1 MESIRVLI
9 ADDHALFRDGL
20 RALLASIPD
29 IEVVGEAASGKE
41 ALRLAVEHQPDIIL
55 MDIQMPDLNGIE
67 ATRQI
72 LRTSPHIGIIV
83 LTMFQDDD
91 TVFAAMRVGARGYVL
106 KGADQGVLLRAVRA
120 VANGE
125 SLFSPEIAA
134 RLMQFFVN
142 LAPAARSEL
151 FPELTEREREI
162 LSYIADGQTNA
173 EIAAKLVISMKTVRN
188 HVSNIFSKLQVADRT
203 QAAIRARE
211 AGLGSGVSSTV
222 SDSIRRGE

>member
-9 ADDHALFRDGL
+9 ADDHTLFRDGL

-29 IEVVGEAASGKE
+29 IEVLGEAFSGRE
-41 ALRLAVEHQPDIIL
+41 ALRLAAEHQPDVIL

-106 KGADQGVLLRAVRA
+106 KGADQAVLLRAMRA

-134 RLMQFFVN
+134 RLMQFFAS
-142 LAPAARSEL
+142 LEPASRSEL

-162 LSYIADGQTNA
+162 LSYIAVGQTNA
-173 EIAAKLVISMKTVRN
+173 EIAGKLVISIKTVRN
-188 HVSNIFSKLQVADRT
+188 HVSNIFSKLQVADRA

-211 AGLGSGVSSTV
+211 AGLGGSALTS
-222 SDSIRRGE
+222 

>member
-1 MESIRVLI
+1 VESIRVVI
-9 ADDHALFRDGL
+9 ADDHTLFRDGL
-20 RALLASIPD
+20 QALLASISD
-29 IEVVGEAASGKE
+29 IEVAGEAASGKE
-41 ALRLAVEHQPDIIL
+41 AVKLAVEQQPDVIL

-91 TVFAAMRVGARGYVL
+91 TVFAVMRAGARGYVL

-134 RLMQFFVN
+134 RLMQFFAGLEPV
-142 LAPAARSEL
+142 ARPEL

-162 LSYIADGQTNA
+162 LFFIADGQTNT
-173 EIAAKLVISMKTVRN
+173 EIAEKLVISLKTVRN
-188 HVSNIFSKLQVADRT
+188 HVSNIFSKLQVADRA
-203 QAAIRARE
+203 QAALRARE
-211 AGLGSGVSSTV
+211 AGLRGST
-222 SDSIRRGE
+222 